1 MLFERLNTDANI
13 FALAFVP
20 PNNSTE
26 KHYVLPKEGN
36 KEDTVQLTLHK
47 NPVGNK
53 YVFRAQK
60 TIID

>member
-1 MLFERLNTDANI
+1 MLFEPLDTAI

-20 PNNSTE
+20 PNNSSE
-26 KHYVLPKEGN
+26 KYYVLPKEGSE
-36 KEDTVQLTLHK
+36 EDTVQLTLHK